1 MNFSSRAADEQVE
14 RISLSR
20 RRLLKSG
27 GLLLAMGALPLAGSV
42 AAAAK
47 AGLKDIFR
55 DEFLVGT
62 MIDPVVYLRD
72 GSELTDIVTREFNS
86 LAAGNIF
93 KWDHI
98 HPTEKHWNWAHAD
111 AFVEFG
117 EKYRMHIVG
126 HPLVWHA
133 QLPIGLFD
141 SPVERSQ
148 TPDILA
154 EKLEQH
160 ITRIVDRYRGRIHVW
175 DVVNEAIAEDGSWYD
190 NHWHQKL
197 GPGYIASS
205 FRWAREADPV
215 AKLLYNDFNLWD
227 ERKRNKTVEMI
238 KSFRIED
245 VPIDGIGIQGH
256 MGLNYPDLK
265 ELEKSIEAFSR
276 EGLEVHISELEVDV
290 LPTVPIGEFPQ
301 YRSELDPYKD
311 GLPKEVDQKLA
322 QRYQDIF
329 RSLIKYRD
337 NIQRVTLWGVSDD
350 QSWKNDFPVPGRTNY
365 PLLFDRNRQ
374 PKRAYDA
381 VIKLK

>member
-1 MNFSSRAADEQVE
+1 MNCSPLTANE
-14 RISLSR
+14 RLEKKILSR
-20 RRLLKSG
+20 RRFLKSG
-27 GLLLAMGALPLAGSV
+27 GLLLTVGVLLRTGSV
-42 AAAAK
+42 FAAAERQ
-47 AGLKDIFR
+47 LR
-55 DEFLVGT
+55 DAFQDDFLMGT
-62 MIDPVVYLRD
+62 MIDPVVYLRE
-72 GSELTDIVTREFNS
+72 GSELAGVVAREFNS
-86 LAAGNIF
+86 LTAGNIF

-117 EKYRMHIVG
+117 EKYRMHLVG

-141 SPVERSQ
+141 NPAKPGQ
-148 TPDILA
+148 TPAILT
-154 EKLEQH
+154 EKLQQH

-175 DVVNEAIAEDGSWYD
+175 DVVNEAIAEDGNWYD
-190 NHWHQKL
+190 NHWYQKL

-205 FRWAREADPV
+205 FRWAREADPA

-238 KSFRIED
+238 KFFKSEG

-265 ELEKSIEAFSR
+265 ELENSIEAFSR

-322 QRYQDIF
+322 QRYKDIF
-329 RSLIKYRD
+329 SSLIKYRD

-350 QSWKNDFPVPGRTNY
+350 RSWKNDFPVPGRTNY